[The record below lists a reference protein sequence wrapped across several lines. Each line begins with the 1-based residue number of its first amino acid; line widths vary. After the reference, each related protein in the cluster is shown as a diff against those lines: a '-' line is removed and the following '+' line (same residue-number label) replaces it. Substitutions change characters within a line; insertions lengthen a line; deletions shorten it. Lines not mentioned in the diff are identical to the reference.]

1 MPGVRNAAT
10 YCDLNGS
17 RLEPEDATIVI
28 FGATGDLAHRKIVPA
43 LYNLR
48 LSGILPEGVK
58 VIGFARRDLDD
69 GDFRA
74 SLRGSLEKNSDSK
87 AVDEEAWSWLERR
100 ITYFRG
106 DFDDRN
112 AYTRLAGVLSAPGMP
127 ENALF
132 YLAASPD
139 KFEVTARSLAAAGLG
154 SAAPRPSGRPPGFR
168 RLIVEKPFGRDRA
181 SAHEL
186 NEILQT
192 CFAERDI
199 FRIDHYLGKE
209 TVQNLL
215 YFRFANSI
223 FEPLWNSNH
232 ISSVEIDVLESSG
245 IGTRGG
251 YYDHAGAARDMLQ
264 NHLIQLLCLTAMEP
278 PATLD
283 PEAVRDEKVKVLR
296 SIRDYSREELLRR
309 SRRGQYTA
317 GVLIDGSR
325 CPAYRDEPKVA
336 PDSTTET
343 FVSLRLEVDNWR
355 FAGVPFILRTGKA
368 LDRRLSE
375 IRVTFRRPPA
385 ALFSGYC
392 GDALSPNAL
401 AIRIQ
406 PDEGMALR
414 FNAKVPGAAKVG
426 PSELRFAY
434 RENNKSYFPEAYER
448 LIADALAGDATL
460 FIRSDETEEAWRIID
475 ALEDAWSGAPPPEL
489 YQAGGGGPGE
499 EGPEAW
505 GL

>member
-1 MPGVRNAAT
+1 MPVSPNT
-10 YCDLNGS
+10 VSYCDLNGS

-28 FGATGDLAHRKIVPA
+28 FGASGDLAHRKIVPA
-43 LYNLR
+43 LYRLR

-58 VIGFARRDLDD
+58 VIGFARREWDD
-69 GDFRA
+69 ERF
-74 SLRGSLEKNSDSK
+74 RGSLREACEKTVEPSK
-87 AVDEEAWSWLERR
+87 FDAAAWSWLERR
-100 ITYFRG
+100 TTYVHG
-106 DFDDRN
+106 DLEDRN
-112 AYTRLAGVLSAPGMP
+112 TYRRLAELLSAPGMP
-127 ENALF
+127 VNMLF
-132 YLAASPD
+132 YLAISPEN
-139 KFEVTARSLAAAGLG
+139 FEKTAQLLAEAGLG
-154 SAAPRPSGRPPGFR
+154 SATTHRTALSGFR
-168 RLIVEKPFGRDRA
+168 RLIVEKPFGHDRA
-181 SAHEL
+181 SSRAL
-186 NEILQT
+186 NRKLQT
-192 CFAERDI
+192 CFDERDI

-209 TVQNLL
+209 TVQNLVYL
-215 YFRFANSI
+215 RFANSI

-232 ISSVEIDVLESSG
+232 ISSVEIDVLESAG

-251 YYDHAGAARDMLQ
+251 YYDRAGAARDMLQ

-283 PEAVRDEKVKVLR
+283 PEAIRDEKVKVLR
-296 SIRDYSREELLRR
+296 SIRDYSREELLGR

-317 GVLIDGSR
+317 GVLPDGSY
-325 CPAYRDEPKVA
+325 CPAYRDEAKVDPA
-336 PDSTTET
+336 SRTET

-368 LDRRLSE
+368 LDRHLSE

-385 ALFSGYC
+385 TLFSGYC
-392 GDALSPNAL
+392 GEALSPNAL

-414 FNAKVPGAAKVG
+414 FNTKVPGAAKVG

-434 RENNKSYFPEAYER
+434 RENNTLYFPEAYER

-460 FIRSDETEEAWRIID
+460 FIRADETEEAWRIVD
-475 ALEDAWSGAPPPEL
+475 ALENAWSGAPPPEL
-489 YQAGGGGPGE
+489 YPAGSPGPGGE
-499 EGPEAW
+499 APEAW